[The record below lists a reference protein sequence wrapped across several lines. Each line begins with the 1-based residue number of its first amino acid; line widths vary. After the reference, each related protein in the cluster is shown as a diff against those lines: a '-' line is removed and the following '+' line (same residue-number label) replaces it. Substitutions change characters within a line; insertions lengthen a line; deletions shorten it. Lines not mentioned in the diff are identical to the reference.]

1 MAPSMTLP
9 LGLGIFGDV
18 VFTHAA
24 LVRPARNL
32 AALIAVLLA
41 RRFSSISQRASRT
54 IFFAEHQEDSEFKS
68 DLQIK
73 LVL

>member
-24 LVRPARNL
+24 IVRPARNL
-32 AALIAVLLA
+32 AALIAVLQHA
-41 RRFSSISQRASRT
+41 VSQVSRSVQA
-54 IFFAEHQEDSEFKS
+54 IGPFVDHFFGRT
-68 DLQIK
+68 
-73 LVL
+73 